1 MQYYNEININNIKI
15 EPLTEQNDYL
25 VEGFSCGEI
34 DFDKFIYYDAL
45 GNECKIYLILYK
57 NIMLGFFGIT
67 ATGII
72 TNKMEND
79 NIKEIYN
86 EPAIEINYFAT
97 DEKYHGMYI
106 DEQHSE
112 QETLSD
118 IIFIKVLSFIA
129 EIQNIIGFKYII
141 LYSVKPAVNFY
152 KKHNF
157 EEFNK
162 YMVRNVKQYI
172 NDCIPLFI
180 RI

>member
-86 EPAIEINYFAT
+86 EPAIEINYFA
-97 DEKYHGMYI
+97 I
-106 DEQHSE
+106 DVNYQHKIISTE
-112 QETLSD
+112 NKLYYSNLIFYNILYFINNID
-118 IIFIKVLSFIA
+118 ILGFEFIV
-129 EIQNIIGFKYII
+129 
-141 LYSVKPAVNFY
+141 LYSVPSAINFY
-152 KKHNF
+152 KKHGFKEF
-157 EEFNK
+157 ES
-162 YMVRNVKQYI
+162 YMSANDKQYLQG
-172 NDCIPLFI
+172 CTPLFI
-180 RI
+180 KIK